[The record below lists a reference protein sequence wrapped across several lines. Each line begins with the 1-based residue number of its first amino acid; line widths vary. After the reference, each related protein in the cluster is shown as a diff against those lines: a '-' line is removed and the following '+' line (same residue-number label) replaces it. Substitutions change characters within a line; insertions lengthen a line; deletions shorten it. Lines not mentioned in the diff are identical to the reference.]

1 MSPWFGI
8 AAVACSLPL
17 SMAALSALV
26 RRGALASEAARKAM
40 HVEMGFVTA
49 AFPWMFAEAWPVVA
63 VSGIAVAWFATVCAL
78 EPLRSRFGPVFDEP
92 HRRSGGQ
99 FWFACGVCAAFLA
112 TESATLYCAAI
123 LVMGLADSAAA
134 LAGRRWG
141 RARETIGGARKS
153 IAGSVAFAGVAFLVA
168 LAVPWMLE
176 ERSLAS
182 LVIAALIVALAA
194 TFVEASLSRGL
205 DNFFI
210 PLVVIA
216 AFHVAASPFAP
227 AAALILAGLA
237 AGLFAGLRR
246 RSPCPG

>member
-1 MSPWFGI
+1 MSPCFGI
-8 AAVACSLPL
+8 AGVACSLPL
-17 SMAALSALV
+17 SMAALGALV
-26 RRGALASEAARKAM
+26 RRGALASEAARKTM
-40 HVEMGFVTA
+40 HVEMALVTA
-49 AFPWMFAEAWPVVA
+49 TFPWMFAEAWPVIA
-63 VSGIAVAWFATVCAL
+63 VSAIAIAWFAAVCAL
-78 EPLRSRFGPVFDEP
+78 ERLRSRFGLVFDEP
-92 HRRSGGQ
+92 QRRSGGQ

-112 TESATLYCAAI
+112 TGSPTLYCVAI

-134 LAGRRWG
+134 LAGMRWG

-153 IAGSVAFAGVAFLVA
+153 IAGSVAFAVVAFLVA

-176 ERSLAS
+176 ERSIGS

-194 TFVEASLSRGL
+194 TFVEASLSHGL

-210 PLVVIA
+210 PLVVIT

-227 AAALILAGLA
+227 AAAWILAGLA
-237 AGLFAGLRR
+237 AVFLASPRR